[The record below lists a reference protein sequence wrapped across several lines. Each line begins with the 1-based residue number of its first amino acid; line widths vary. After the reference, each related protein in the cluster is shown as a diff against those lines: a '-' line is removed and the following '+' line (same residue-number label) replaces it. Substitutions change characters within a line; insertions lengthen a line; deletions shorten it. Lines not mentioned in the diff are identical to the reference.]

1 MGPSLFF
8 YFTGKDRVLLMMTK
22 KTLSAAIL
30 CSLCAFPAW
39 AGAAAQT
46 ANSQTA
52 VPAVSAQAAPA
63 ASSPSQASYDLTF
76 PTAKGVKESLS
87 LDNRQVTYYAYRDL
101 VYVAHPKNADY
112 EKMNIFIPAAYLEGK
127 SVNGYTAQT
136 APIFLPNQVGGYMP
150 GKAGDP
156 KDTHVMGGGSTSTLL
171 QALDR
176 GYVVASPAIRGRST
190 TDANG
195 TYVGK
200 APALIVDYKA
210 AVRYLRHNRKQLPA
224 GDTEKIISNGTSA
237 GGALSAL
244 LGATGNSPDYE
255 PYLREIGAAEERDD
269 IFGSMDYCPIT
280 DLPHAD
286 LAYEWVFN
294 GVNTAHQSFT
304 MQAPS
309 QGGASSPGNGA
320 APAAGTVADR
330 PANAPRETAQGT
342 PMTSAQKKVSSQLK
356 ALFPAYVNSLGLKD
370 AEGRL
375 LTLDKNGSGSFK
387 EYIKGI
393 YMASAQK
400 ALDGGADLSK
410 LDWLTIKDGKVKDMD
425 LAKYAA
431 FATRL
436 KAAPAFD
443 KLDGSSGENDE
454 FATSTNQ
461 PRHFST
467 FGYEHRTDKNPMAPA
482 EDIKLLSPLE
492 YIGKESVTLAP
503 HWRIRHGS
511 VDRDTAMPVPAMLAL
526 KLQEQGKDVD
536 FAAAW
541 GKGHAGDYDLDELFA
556 WIDSICK

>member
-1 MGPSLFF
+1 MNKRML
-8 YFTGKDRVLLMMTK
+8 T
-22 KTLSAAIL
+22 AALL
-30 CSLCAFPAW
+30 CSLFSIPAW
-39 AGAAAQT
+39 AGAVAPAQT
-46 ANSQTA
+46 AVSQVAASAVVSTPISADHTA
-52 VPAVSAQAAPA
+52 QTQAA
-63 ASSPSQASYDLTF
+63 YDLTF
-76 PTAKGVKESLS
+76 PAAKGSKESLP

-101 VYVAHPKNADY
+101 IYVAHPKNADF

-156 KDTHVMGGGSTSTLL
+156 ADKHVMGGGTSTLL

-176 GYVVASPAIRGRST
+176 GYVVASPAIRGRT
-190 TDANG
+190 TTNADG

-200 APALIVDYKA
+200 APALIVDYKS
-210 AVRYLRHNRKQLPA
+210 AVRYLRHNRKLLPA
-224 GDTEKIISNGTSA
+224 GDTEKIISDGTSA

-255 PYLREIGAAEERDD
+255 PYLREIGAAQERDD
-269 IFGSMDYCPIT
+269 IFASIDYCPIT

-294 GVNTAHQSFT
+294 GVNTAHQNAS
-304 MQAPS
+304 MKMPVLPA
-309 QGGASSPGNGA
+309 GGAPGA
-320 APAAGTVADR
+320 APAGAPVMPPDSKAPAASGTVSNR
-330 PANAPRETAQGT
+330 PLNAPREAAQGT
-342 PMTSAQKKVSSQLK
+342 PMTGVQKKVSRQLK
-356 ALFPAYVNSLGLKD
+356 ALFPSYVNSLGLKD
-370 AEGRL
+370 PEGHL
-375 LTLDKNGSGSFK
+375 LTLDKNGNGSFK

-467 FGYEHRTDKNPMAPA
+467 FGYEHRTDKNELAPA
-482 EDIKLLSPLE
+482 QDIKMLSPLE
-492 YIGKESVTLAP
+492 YIGKEPVTLAP

-541 GKGHAGDYDLDELFA
+541 GKGHAGDYDLEELFA

>member
-1 MGPSLFF
+1 MLI
-8 YFTGKDRVLLMMTK
+8 MTK

-30 CSLCAFPAW
+30 CSLFAFPAW
-39 AGAAAQT
+39 TGAAAQT

-52 VPAVSAQAAPA
+52 APAVSAQAASKSA
-63 ASSPSQASYDLTF
+63 ALGQASYDLTF
-76 PTAKGVKESLS
+76 SAAKGAKESMALG
-87 LDNRQVTYYAYRDL
+87 DHQVSYYAYRDL
-101 VYVAHPKNADY
+101 VYVSHPKNANY
-112 EKMNIFIPAAYLEGK
+112 EKMNIFIPATYLEGK

-156 KDTHVMGGGSTSTLL
+156 KDTHVMGGGTSSTLL

-176 GYVVASPAIRGRST
+176 GYVVAAPAIRGRIT
-190 TDANG
+190 TDDNG

-286 LAYEWVFN
+286 LAYEWVFH
-294 GVNTAHQSFT
+294 GVDTAHQNAS
-304 MQAPS
+304 MKIPS
-309 QGGASSPGNGA
+309 PPTGGIPGMMPAGA
-320 APAAGTVADR
+320 LAQPAAEKAPEGSGAVSGR
-330 PANAPRETAQGT
+330 PLNAPREAAKGT

-370 AEGRL
+370 AEGHL
-375 LTLDKNGSGSFK
+375 LTLDKNGNGSFK

-400 ALDGGADLSK
+400 ALDSGADLSK

-425 LAKYAA
+425 LTRYAA

-482 EDIKLLSPLE
+482 QDIKMLSPLE
-492 YIGKESVTLAP
+492 YIGKELVTLAP

-541 GKGHAGDYDLDELFA
+541 GKGHAGDYDLEELFA

>member
-1 MGPSLFF
+1 MNKRML
-8 YFTGKDRVLLMMTK
+8 T
-22 KTLSAAIL
+22 AALL
-30 CSLCAFPAW
+30 CSLFSIPAW
-39 AGAAAQT
+39 AGAVAPAQT
-46 ANSQTA
+46 AVSQVAASAVVSTPISADHTA
-52 VPAVSAQAAPA
+52 QTQAA
-63 ASSPSQASYDLTF
+63 YDLTF
-76 PTAKGVKESLS
+76 PAAKGSKESLP

-101 VYVAHPKNADY
+101 IYVAHPKNADF

-150 GKAGDP
+150 RKAGDP
-156 KDTHVMGGGSTSTLL
+156 ADKHVMGGGTSTLL

-176 GYVVASPAIRGRST
+176 GYVVASPAIRGRT
-190 TDANG
+190 TTNADG

-200 APALIVDYKA
+200 APALIVDYKS
-210 AVRYLRHNRKQLPA
+210 AVRYLRHNRKLLPA
-224 GDTEKIISNGTSA
+224 GDTEKIISDGTSA

-255 PYLREIGAAEERDD
+255 PYLREIGAAQERDD
-269 IFGSMDYCPIT
+269 IFASIDYCPIT

-294 GVNTAHQSFT
+294 GVNTAHQNAS
-304 MQAPS
+304 MKLPVLLA
-309 QGGASSPGNGA
+309 GGAPGA
-320 APAAGTVADR
+320 APAGATVMPPDSKAPAASGTVSNR
-330 PANAPRETAQGT
+330 PLNAPREAAQGT
-342 PMTSAQKKVSSQLK
+342 PMTGVQKKVSRQLK
-356 ALFPAYVNSLGLKD
+356 ALFPSYVNSLGLKD
-370 AEGRL
+370 PEGHL
-375 LTLDKNGSGSFK
+375 LTLDKNGNGSFK

-410 LDWLTIKDGKVKDMD
+410 LDWLTIQDGKVKDMD

-467 FGYEHRTDKNPMAPA
+467 FGYEHRTDKNELAPA
-482 EDIKLLSPLE
+482 QDIKMLSPLE
-492 YIGKESVTLAP
+492 YIGKEPVTLAP

-541 GKGHAGDYDLDELFA
+541 GKGHAGDYDLEELFA

>member
-1 MGPSLFF
+1 MWN
-8 YFTGKDRVLLMMTK
+8 K
-22 KTLSAAIL
+22 KMLPAAVL
-30 CSLCAFPAW
+30 CSLFMLPSL
-39 AGAAAQT
+39 AGAA
-46 ANSQTA
+46 SQA
-52 VPAVSAQAAPA
+52 GSSAAPA
-63 ASSPSQASYDLTF
+63 AASAPAAPVSGAAAAPVYDLTF
-76 PTAKGVKESLS
+76 QPAKGVKETQSLEG
-87 LDNRQVTYYAYRDL
+87 RQVSYYAYRDL
-101 VYVAHPKNADY
+101 VYVAQPKNADY
-112 EKMNIFIPAAYLEGK
+112 EKMNVFIPAAYLEGK
-127 SVNGYTAQT
+127 SVNGYTART

-156 KDTHVMGGGSTSTLL
+156 AEKNPMGGGTSTLL
-171 QALDR
+171 KALDR
-176 GYVVASPAIRGRST
+176 GYVVASPAIRGRTT

-210 AVRYLRHNRKQLPA
+210 AVRYLRHNQKALPA
-224 GDTEKIISNGTSA
+224 GDTEKIISSGTSA

-244 LGATGNSPDYE
+244 LGATGDSTDYE
-255 PYLREIGAAEERDD
+255 PYLQEIGAAIERDD
-269 IFGSMDYCPIT
+269 IFASMDYCPIT

-294 GVNTAHQSFT
+294 GVNTAYQRT
-304 MQAPS
+304 GMQMPPMPADGKAPE
-309 QGGASSPGNGA
+309 APAGA
-320 APAAGTVADR
+320 AGGR
-330 PANAPRETAQGT
+330 PLNAPQEAVKGT
-342 PMTSAQKKVSSQLK
+342 PLTAAEKKVSRSLK
-356 ALFPAYVNSLGLKD
+356 ELFPAYVNSLELKD
-370 AEGRL
+370 DAGNP
-375 LTLDKNGSGSFK
+375 LTLDKNGNGPFR

-400 ALDGGADLSK
+400 ALDGGTDLSK
-410 LDWLTIKDGKVKDMD
+410 MDWLTIKNGKVTDMD
-425 LAKYAA
+425 LARYAA

-454 FATSTNQ
+454 FATSSNE
-461 PRHFST
+461 PRHFSS
-467 FGYEHRTDKNPMAPA
+467 FGYANRTDKNPMAPA
-482 EDIKLLSPLE
+482 EIIKLLSPLE
-492 YIGKESVTLAP
+492 YIGREPVTLAA

-511 VDRDTAMPVPAMLAL
+511 VDRDTAMPVPAILAL